1 MVIDMSNYA
10 IIENNLV
17 INTCVW
23 DGSSDWNPPEGT
35 TAVEIP
41 IDTVA
46 GVGYHYIDGQFIA
59 PVIPPISAADNKA
72 TADQILSDT
81 DWTSIPAVGNPD
93 QSNPYLTNQ
102 TAWLYYR
109 SKIRDI
115 SLSPPEGNVDWLTP
129 PEEKWSS

>member
-10 IIENNLV
+10 IVENTLV

-35 TAVEIP
+35 VAVQIP
-41 IDTVA
+41 IDTTA

-81 DWTSIPAVGNPD
+81 DWTSIPAVGDPN

-109 SKIRDI
+109 SNIRDI
-115 SLSPPEGNVDWLTP
+115 ALNPTPGNIAWPTP
-129 PEEKWSS
+129 PAEIWSS